1 MTDKK
6 INLNIITPSGIKF
19 VEKADMVI
27 MRCIDG
33 DLGVLPGHSPVS
45 TVLGGGVLR
54 IINDGL
60 EKKLAVT
67 GGVAEINDRTVNILT
82 TEVLPFEENG
92 LQ

>member
-33 DLGVLPGHSPVS
+33 DLGVLPGHAPVS